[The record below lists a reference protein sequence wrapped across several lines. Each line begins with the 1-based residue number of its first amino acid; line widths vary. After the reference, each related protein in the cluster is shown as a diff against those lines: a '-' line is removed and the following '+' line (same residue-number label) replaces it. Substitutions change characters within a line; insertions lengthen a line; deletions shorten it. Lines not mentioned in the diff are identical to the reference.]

1 MEAIVLGSGVIGT
14 TTAYFLA
21 KRGVR
26 VTVID
31 RQSGPALETSFANA
45 GQISPGYTTPWAA
58 PGIPL
63 KALKWLFDR
72 HAPLIVR
79 PDGSLFQLAWMLA
92 MWREC
97 APERY
102 TLNKSRMMRL
112 AEYSRQTLKSLREAE
127 DLAYEGR
134 TLGTTQL
141 FRSASQVLAAKRD
154 IAVLDRFG
162 VPYTLLARDDIAA
175 AEPALAR
182 VGHKLAGALHLPDD
196 ETGDCHLFTRALAE
210 RAERLGVRFRYNTPI
225 DGIET
230 DGQRVTAVRVG
241 DERLTADRYV
251 TCLGSFSRPMLKTL
265 GLNLPVYPVKGYSIT
280 LPIKDAEAAPRSTVL
295 DESYK
300 VAITRFDQRIRVG
313 GMAELSGYNQRLDAR
328 RLATLS
334 HVVRDLFPDAT
345 DRFETEFWT
354 GMRPMTPDS
363 TPIVGPTALRNLF
376 TNTGHGTLGW
386 TMACGSG
393 KLVADLMTDHAP
405 DISPDGLALDRY
417 ARERPPRRLHV
428 WGNAN

>member
-1 MEAIVLGSGVIGT
+1 MEVIVLGSGVIGT

-21 KRGVR
+21 RRGAR

-31 RQSGPALETSFANA
+31 RQRGPALETSFANA

-63 KALKWLFDR
+63 KALRWLFDR
-72 HAPLIVR
+72 HAPLVFR

-97 APERY
+97 DPERY

-112 AEYSRQTLKSLREAE
+112 AEYSRQTLKSLREHE
-127 DLAYEGR
+127 NLEYEGR

-141 FRSASQVLAAKRD
+141 FRSASQVETAKRD
-154 IAVLDRFG
+154 IAVLESFG
-162 VPYTLLARDDIAA
+162 VPYQLLDRTALAD

-182 VGHKLAGALHLPDD
+182 VSGKLAGALRLPDD
-196 ETGDCHLFTRALAE
+196 ETGDCHLFTRALAA
-210 RAERLGVRFRYNTPI
+210 RAEALGVRFRYDTPI
-225 DGIET
+225 EAIDT
-230 DGQRVTAVRVG
+230 DGHRVTGVRAG
-241 DERLTADRYV
+241 GETLTADRYV
-251 TCLGSFSRPMLKTL
+251 TCLGAFSRPMLKGL
-265 GLNLPVYPVKGYSIT
+265 GLDLPVYPVKGYSIT
-280 LPIKDAEAAPRSTVL
+280 LPIDNAEAAPRSTVL
-295 DESYK
+295 DESFK
-300 VAITRFDQRIRVG
+300 VAITRFDHRIRVG
-313 GMAELSGYNQRLDAR
+313 GMAELSGYNRRLDAR

-334 HVVRDLFPDAT
+334 HVVRYLFPEASQSFD
-345 DRFETEFWT
+345 TEFWT

-363 TPIVGPTALRNLF
+363 TPIVGATCLPNLY

-393 KLVADLMTDHAP
+393 KLVADLITDHAP
-405 DISPDGLALDRY
+405 EISPDGLALDRY
-417 ARERPPRRLHV
+417 TRQRTPRRAPV
-428 WGNAN
+428 WGNAH

>member
-31 RQSGPALETSFANA
+31 RQPGPALETSFANA

-72 HAPLIVR
+72 HAPLILR
-79 PDGSLFQLAWMLA
+79 PDGSLFQLAWVLA

-112 AEYSRQTLKSLREAE
+112 AEYSRQTLKSLRAAE
-127 DLAYEGR
+127 DLDYECR

-141 FRSASQVLAAKRD
+141 FRSASQVEAAKRD
-154 IAVLDRFG
+154 IAVLESFG
-162 VPYTLLARDDIAA
+162 VPFELLDPAGLTA

-182 VGHKLAGALHLPDD
+182 VSGKLAGALRLPDD
-196 ETGDCHLFTRALAE
+196 ETGDCHLFTRALAA
-210 RAERLGVRFRYNTPI
+210 RAEALGVTFRYETPI
-225 DGIET
+225 DAIES
-230 DGQRVTAVRVG
+230 DGRRVTGVRIG
-241 DERLTADRYV
+241 DEVLTADRYV
-251 TCLGSFSRPMLKTL
+251 TCLGSFSRPMLKAL
-265 GLNLPVYPVKGYSIT
+265 DLDLPVYPVKGYSIT
-280 LPIKDAEAAPRSTVL
+280 LPITDADAAPRSTVL

-300 VAITRFDQRIRVG
+300 VAITRFDNRIRVG
-313 GMAELSGYNQRLDAR
+313 GMAELSGYNQRLDPR
-328 RLATLS
+328 RLETLS

-345 DRFETEFWT
+345 DTFDTEFWT

-363 TPIVGPTALRNLF
+363 TPIVGPTRLPNLF

-393 KLVADLMTDHAP
+393 KLVADLITEHVP
-405 DISPDGLALDRY
+405 EISPDGLALDRY
-417 ARERPPRRLHV
+417 TRERPPHRAHV
-428 WGNAN
+428 WGGAH